1 VERRISTIGHGTR
14 PVEEFIGLLTRAEVG
29 RLVDVR
35 SFPASRRHPQFGREA
50 LGAELEAAGI
60 DYSWRRDLGGF
71 RKPRAES
78 PHTALRNPSFR
89 GYADYM
95 DGAEFEAAL
104 AWLTDS
110 SLRTATAI
118 MCAETVWWRCHRRM
132 ISDALLV
139 AGWHVVH
146 VLGEGRPVTHPL
158 HPAARVEAGRL
169 IYDAGGRSE
178 LSV

>member
-1 VERRISTIGHGTR
+1 VERRIWTIGHGTR
-14 PVEEFIGLLTRAEVG
+14 PAEEFIGLLTRAG
-29 RLVDVR
+29 IRRLVDVR
-35 SFPASRRHPQFGREA
+35 SFPGSRRHPQYGRDA
-50 LGAELEAAGI
+50 LEAELGGAGI
-60 DYSWRRDLGGF
+60 DYAWRRDLGGF
-71 RKPRAES
+71 RKPLVES
-78 PHTALRNPSFR
+78 PHTALRNPGFR

-110 SLRTATAI
+110 SRTPTAI

-132 ISDALLV
+132 IADALLV
-139 AGWHVVH
+139 GGWNVVH
-146 VLGEGRPVTHPL
+146 VLGAGRPAAHTL

-169 IYDAGGRSE
+169 IYDVGGRSE